1 MTEIMLSEMNTQSA
15 KSLAK
20 IITWVKLSII
30 IFTEVLVAAY
40 VLSTYQNIYSFVL
53 LILYI
58 LSKSH
63 SLNKK
68 IKEVNKVLE

>member
-15 KSLAK
+15 KNLAK